1 MRYCPNCGAQ
11 CPTALRSAQTAALH
25 FRAVRS
31 PAPTTR
37 RTIPGT
43 LARTR
48 THGIIIR
55 TRMRGTIRTRTAQDI
70 IIRIRE
76 SLPEVFL
83 SV

>member
-11 CPTALRSAQTAALH
+11 CPDG
-25 FRAVRS
+25 
-31 PAPTTR
+31 TTFCSNCGASLQGGPQ
-37 RTIPGT
+37 PGT
-43 LARTR
+43 NNTQNNSWNAGQNR